1 LLRRVGAEGDQ
12 PGQFRRPNGIAIA
25 GDLCLVVERDNHR
38 VQALALP
45 ELTPVVAFG
54 ESELKKPYGI
64 AVVPAGD
71 DQWDVFVTDAYET
84 ASGAV
89 PPDGE
94 LGERVKQ
101 FRLHRSTAGV
111 AAHLVRWF
119 GDTGGAGV
127 LRVVES
133 LEVDPAHARILIAEE
148 EEETATFI
156 KVYGVDGRFT
166 GRTVG
171 KNLFR
176 HQVEGIALRS
186 CESDAGWWV
195 VSDQGPTRTEFHLLE
210 RRSLEPVGAFVG
222 AATANTDGIAI
233 YQEPFDRFPQGAL
246 FAVDDD
252 AGVNAFRW
260 NDVAHALDLT
270 GCSG

>member
-1 LLRRVGAEGDQ
+1 MFGAND
-12 PGQFRRPNGIAIA
+12 
-25 GDLCLVVERDNHR
+25 
-38 VQALALP
+38 
-45 ELTPVVAFG
+45 
-54 ESELKKPYGI
+54 LKKPYGI
-64 AVVPAGD
+64 SVVAAGD

-84 ASGAV
+84 AFGGV
-89 PPDGE
+89 PPDAE

-101 FRLHRSTAGV
+101 FRLHRSTSAV
-111 AAHLVRWF
+111 TAHLVRSF

-148 EEETATFI
+148 EETATSI
-156 KVYGVDGRFT
+156 KVYGLDGRFT

-171 KNLFR
+171 RDLFR

-186 CESDAGWWV
+186 CERDAGWWI
-195 VSDQGPTRTEFHLLE
+195 VSDQGATRTEFHLLQ
-210 RRSLEPVGAFVG
+210 RRSLEPMGAFVG
-222 AATANTDGIAI
+222 ATTANTDGIAI
-233 YQEPFDRFPQGAL
+233 YQQPFSGFPQGAL

-260 NDVAHALDLT
+260 NDVARALDLS
-270 GCSG
+270 GCPG